1 MNLTR
6 VKDDGILNYEEK
18 KASRDKEFLVYNQEK
33 PGKKRTDIISKNNK
47 GFISIMN

>member
-33 PGKKRTDIISKNNK
+33 PGKKRTDIISKNN
-47 GFISIMN
+47 